1 MPTPISL
8 GPWNPN
14 QPVGSRIIR
23 VEVRNADGTYSPI
36 DLEATYNVAAND
48 FIRNGGDDYEV
59 FVNARNAYDFGA
71 SLDEAVQAYIVVHSP
86 VAPQLEGR
94 ITQEEGASTA
104 LLLPE
109 TGGVGGGLLPLFI
122 LSVAGIGLTG
132 VGLWLRRKK

>member
-1 MPTPISL
+1 MQAKLPTPISL

-94 ITQEEGASTA
+94 IT
-104 LLLPE
+104 
-109 TGGVGGGLLPLFI
+109 
-122 LSVAGIGLTG
+122 
-132 VGLWLRRKK
+132 